1 MENLRSL
8 FTDFPLEILLIWVLS
23 VGLLWWWLNRDVSK
37 WKYEATELKNRIKFL
52 EGELDACRKTRV
64 SVSVDTT
71 TTAGAG
77 GLVSGAAAAQA
88 PVAPPVKDDLKIVE
102 GIGPKIEEL
111 FNKAG
116 IYTFAQMAETPVSRM
131 KEILDKAGSRFQIH
145 DPTTWADQ
153 SALARDGKW
162 DELKKW
168 QDELYKGRL

>member
-1 MENLRSL
+1 MENIGSL
-8 FTDFPLEILLIWVLS
+8 FADFPLEILFIWVLS
-23 VGLLWWWLNRDVSK
+23 GGLLWWWLKRDISK
-37 WKYEATELKNRIKFL
+37 WKYEASQLKNRIKFL

-64 SVSVDTT
+64 SVSFDTTT
-71 TTAGAG
+71 TTAGGVVA
-77 GLVSGAAAAQA
+77 GAALAQA
-88 PVAPPVKDDLKIVE
+88 STASLVKEDLKIVE

-111 FNKAG
+111 FNRAG
-116 IYTFAQMAETPVSRM
+116 IYTFAQLAETPVSRM